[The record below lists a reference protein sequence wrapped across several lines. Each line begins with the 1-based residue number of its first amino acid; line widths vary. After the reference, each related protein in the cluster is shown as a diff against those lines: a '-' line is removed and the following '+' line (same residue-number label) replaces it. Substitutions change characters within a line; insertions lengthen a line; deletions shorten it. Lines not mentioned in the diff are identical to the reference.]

1 MSTYPKSP
9 KEMTGGMMWFP
20 RMADKIRLHER
31 GELTEDYHENL
42 GGGMDKRC
50 VGFLRVAYPE
60 LRERVLQG
68 GSDEEI
74 LEWCF
79 ENGRRLDDGDL
90 LIWNS
95 FVSKFGWNDQV
106 TKRLGEL
113 KEKLGVPHRTD
124 IVTIPDLLDLDEKRR
139 N

>member
-9 KEMTGGMMWFP
+9 KEMTSGMMWFP
-20 RMADKIRLHER
+20 RMVDKIRLHAR

-79 ENGRRLDDGDL
+79 EKGRRLDDGDL
-90 LIWNS
+90 LVWNS
-95 FVSKFGWNDQV
+95 FVSKFGWNDQA
-106 TKRLGEL
+106 TKRLEEL
-113 KEKLGVPHRTD
+113 KEKFGVPHRTD

>member
-1 MSTYPKSP
+1 MNTYPKSP
-9 KEMTGGMMWFP
+9 KEMTSGMMWFP
-20 RMADKIRLHER
+20 RMVDKIRLHAR

-50 VGFLRVAYPE
+50 VGFLRVEYPE
-60 LRERVLQG
+60 LRARVLQG

-79 ENGRRLDDGDL
+79 EKGRRLNDGDL

-106 TKRLGEL
+106 TKRLEEL
-113 KEKLGVPHRTD
+113 KEKIGVPHRTD

>member
-1 MSTYPKSP
+1 M
-9 KEMTGGMMWFP
+9 
-20 RMADKIRLHER
+20 
-31 GELTEDYHENL
+31 
-42 GGGMDKRC
+42 
-50 VGFLRVAYPE
+50 AYPE

-79 ENGRRLDDGDL
+79 EKGRRLDDGDL
-90 LIWNS
+90 VVWNS

-106 TKRLGEL
+106 TKRLEEL
-113 KEKLGVPHRTD
+113 KEKFGVLHRTD

>member
-9 KEMTGGMMWFP
+9 KEMTSGMMWFP
-20 RMADKIRLHER
+20 RLVDKIRLHAR
-31 GELTEDYHENL
+31 GELAEDYHENL
-42 GGGMDKRC
+42 GGGMDQRC

-60 LRERVLQG
+60 LRARVLQG

-79 ENGRRLDDGDL
+79 ATGRRLDEMDL
-90 LIWNS
+90 LVWNS

-106 TKRLGEL
+106 TKRLQEL
-113 KEKLGVPHRTD
+113 KEKFGVLHRTD
-124 IVTIPDLLDLDEKRR
+124 IVTIPDLLDLDEQRR

>member
-1 MSTYPKSP
+1 MNTYPKSP
-9 KEMTGGMMWFP
+9 KEMTSGMMWFP
-20 RMADKIRLHER
+20 RMVDKIRLHAR
-31 GELTEDYHENL
+31 GKLTEDYHENL

-50 VGFLRVAYPE
+50 LGFLRVEYPE

-79 ENGRRLDDGDL
+79 EKGRRLDDGDL

-106 TKRLGEL
+106 TKRLEEL
-113 KEKLGVPHRTD
+113 KEKIGVPHRTD

>member
-9 KEMTGGMMWFP
+9 REMSSGMMWFP
-20 RMADKIRLHER
+20 RLVDKIRLHAR
-31 GELTEDYHENL
+31 GALAEEYHENL

-50 VGFLRVAYPE
+50 VGFLQVDYSD

-68 GSDEEI
+68 GRDEEV

-79 ENGRRLDDGDL
+79 EKGRRLSEVDL
-90 LIWNS
+90 LVWNS
-95 FVSKFGWNDQV
+95 FVSKFGWNDQASG
-106 TKRLGEL
+106 RLEEL
-113 KEKLGVPHRTD
+113 KEKFGLSNRAD

-139 N
+139 S